1 MSGKSNNQY
10 ELKLTNGLPPGCD
23 SWEQF
28 TSNPRQPRPPATPKR
43 PVPQWPPREERKGK
57 WIKKYLDQLDPQTEY
72 DQIIRTVVFFGP
84 SAFAAALSYTAIFA
98 ILTQPPAGAA
108 AIHHGGK
115 VVRRGHQRFYETQLQ
130 EFDWAW
136 HGSGAPETAARIE
149 QVNRIHAGIWKR
161 VPGAYSAPFEGQMAI
176 IGAAYF
182 ETLVRRSV
190 GARNDVDP
198 KVKAA
203 WAEWCE
209 RVVAHFRTEPS
220 DGGRSYGV
228 NFPRSWDECEAFFWW
243 FDGMAFEEQSTPELL
258 QKGHE
263 TAEAF
268 IAQFCE
274 LWFPRY
280 FHWFGRA
287 LLLTFIPANC
297 RRRQR
302 LGDPNPL
309 LSGATKLLVKLF
321 LDVSDELLPDP
332 VDPPMLQLREEL
344 ASGTVAGGS
353 LYSVDKTVKAYRA
366 QQDRMVALVF
376 VSFFAVLPCVLYM
389 SGRIG

>member
-1 MSGKSNNQY
+1 MGAIHIESSSASPACDPQASSAPMAAARRAKREMDQEVPGPGEPLHHSFPPP
-10 ELKLTNGLPPGCD
+10 LPTNK
-23 SWEQF
+23 Q
-28 TSNPRQPRPPATPKR
+28 
-43 PVPQWPPREERKGK
+43 
-57 WIKKYLDQLDPQTEY
+57 QLDPQTEY

-108 AIHHGGK
+108 AIHHGAK

-190 GARNDVDP
+190 GARNEVDP

-228 NFPRSWDECEAFFWW
+228 NFPRGWDECEAFFWW

-274 LWFPRY
+274 LWFPRC
-280 FHWFGRA
+280 A
-287 LLLTFIPANC
+287 A
-297 RRRQR
+297 
-302 LGDPNPL
+302 
-309 LSGATKLLVKLF
+309 
-321 LDVSDELLPDP
+321 
-332 VDPPMLQLREEL
+332 
-344 ASGTVAGGS
+344 
-353 LYSVDKTVKAYRA
+353 
-366 QQDRMVALVF
+366 
-376 VSFFAVLPCVLYM
+376 
-389 SGRIG
+389 